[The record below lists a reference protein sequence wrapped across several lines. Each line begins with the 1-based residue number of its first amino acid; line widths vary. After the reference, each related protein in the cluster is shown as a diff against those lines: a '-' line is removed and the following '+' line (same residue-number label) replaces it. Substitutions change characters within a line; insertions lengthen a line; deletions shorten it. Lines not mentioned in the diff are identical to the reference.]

1 MRSIATDDI
10 RTMPCYSFPEAAHY
24 LRIPVT
30 TLRSWVR
37 GRKYPTSGGDQF
49 FQPVIELPDESQNLL
64 SFINLV
70 EIHVLDAIR
79 RDHRISLHKVRIAI
93 DFIKEELKSDHPLA
107 YHKLET
113 DGLDL
118 FVEEYG
124 QLINVSQKRS
134 ENSEY
139 RPLCSGPA
147 HWIPAFAGMTYRG
160 STRPKAG
167 FQTASQAGQL
177 ALRNLLQAHLRR
189 IDRDSAGYA
198 RRLYPFTRKRLGQQL
213 IEEPKAIVIDP
224 RISFGRP
231 VLAGTGIP
239 TAIIAE
245 RYKAGEAIGALAD
258 DYDRPTLEIEEAI
271 RCELYTRAA

>member
-1 MRSIATDDI
+1 MGSIATDDI
-10 RTMPCYSFPEAAHY
+10 RAMPCYSFPEAAHY
-24 LRIPVT
+24 LRLPVT

-37 GRKYPTSGGDQF
+37 GRKYPTSEGNQF
-49 FQPVIELPDESQNLL
+49 FQPVIELPDDGQNLL

-79 RDHRISLHKVRIAI
+79 CDHRISLHKVRVAI
-93 DFIKEELKSDHPLA
+93 DFIKEELASDHPLA

-124 QLINVSQKRS
+124 QLINVSQ
-134 ENSEY
+134 
-139 RPLCSGPA
+139 
-147 HWIPAFAGMTYRG
+147 
-160 STRPKAG
+160 
-167 FQTASQAGQL
+167 AGQL
-177 ALRNLLQAHLRR
+177 AIRNLLQAHLRR

-198 RRLYPFTRKRLGQQL
+198 LRLYPFTRKRLQL

-258 DYDRPTLEIEEAI
+258 DYDRPTLEIGEAI

>member
-1 MRSIATDDI
+1 MGFIAIDDI
-10 RTMPCYSFPEAAHY
+10 RAMPCYSFPEAAHY

-37 GRKYPTSGGDQF
+37 GRKYPTSEGDQF
-49 FQPVIELPDESQNLL
+49 FQPVIELPDDSQNLL

-79 RDHRISLHKVRIAI
+79 CDHRISLHKVRVAI
-93 DFIKEELKSDHPLA
+93 DFIKEELASDHPLA

-124 QLINVSQKRS
+124 QLINVSQ
-134 ENSEY
+134 
-139 RPLCSGPA
+139 
-147 HWIPAFAGMTYRG
+147 
-160 STRPKAG
+160 
-167 FQTASQAGQL
+167 AGQL
-177 ALRNLLQAHLRR
+177 VLRKLLQAHLRR

-198 RRLYPFTRKRLGQQL
+198 LRLYPFTRKRLQL

-245 RYKAGEAIGALAD
+245 RYKAREAIGALAD
-258 DYDRPTLEIEEAI
+258 DYGRPTLEIEEAI

>member
-10 RTMPCYSFPEAAHY
+10 RAMPCYSFPEAAHY
-24 LRIPVT
+24 LHIPVT

-37 GRKYPTSGGDQF
+37 GRKYPTSEGDQF

-79 RDHRISLHKVRIAI
+79 RDHRISLHKSLPRARHGVRIAI

-113 DGLDL
+113 DDLDL

-124 QLINVSQKRS
+124 QLINVSQ
-134 ENSEY
+134 
-139 RPLCSGPA
+139 
-147 HWIPAFAGMTYRG
+147 
-160 STRPKAG
+160 
-167 FQTASQAGQL
+167 AGQL
-177 ALRNLLQAHLRR
+177 ALRELLQAHLRR

-245 RYKAGEAIGALAD
+245 RYKAGEEIGVLAD
-258 DYDRPTLEIEEAI
+258 DYGRPTLEIEEAI

>member
-1 MRSIATDDI
+1 MGSIATDDI
-10 RTMPCYSFPEAAHY
+10 RAMPCYSFPEAAHY

-37 GRKYPTSGGDQF
+37 GRKYPTSEGDQF
-49 FQPVIELPDESQNLL
+49 FQPVIELPDDSQNLL

-93 DFIKEELKSDHPLA
+93 DFIKEELTSDHPLA

-124 QLINVSQKRS
+124 QLINVSQ
-134 ENSEY
+134 
-139 RPLCSGPA
+139 
-147 HWIPAFAGMTYRG
+147 
-160 STRPKAG
+160 
-167 FQTASQAGQL
+167 AGQL
-177 ALRNLLQAHLRR
+177 VLRKLLQAHLQR

-198 RRLYPFTRKRLGQQL
+198 LRLYPFTRKRLQL

-258 DYDRPTLEIEEAI
+258 DYGRPTLEIEEAI

>member
-1 MRSIATDDI
+1 MGSIATDDI
-10 RTMPCYSFPEAAHY
+10 RAMPCYSIPEAAHY
-24 LRIPVT
+24 LRIPET

-49 FQPVIELPDESQNLL
+49 FQPVIELPDDSQNLL

-93 DFIKEELKSDHPLA
+93 DFIEKELKSDHPLA

-124 QLINVSQKRS
+124 QLINVSQ
-134 ENSEY
+134 
-139 RPLCSGPA
+139 
-147 HWIPAFAGMTYRG
+147 T
-160 STRPKAG
+160 
-167 FQTASQAGQL
+167 GQL
-177 ALRNLLQAHLRR
+177 VLRNLLQAHLRR

-198 RRLYPFTRKRLGQQL
+198 RRLYPFTRKRLQL

>member
-1 MRSIATDDI
+1 MGFIAIDDI
-10 RTMPCYSFPEAAHY
+10 RAMPCYSFPEAAHY

-37 GRKYPTSGGDQF
+37 GRKYPTSEGDQF
-49 FQPVIELPDESQNLL
+49 FQPVIELPDDSQNLL

-79 RDHRISLHKVRIAI
+79 RDHRISLHKVRTAI
-93 DFIKEELKSDHPLA
+93 DFIKEELTSDHPLA

-124 QLINVSQKRS
+124 QLINVSQ
-134 ENSEY
+134 
-139 RPLCSGPA
+139 
-147 HWIPAFAGMTYRG
+147 
-160 STRPKAG
+160 
-167 FQTASQAGQL
+167 AGQL
-177 ALRNLLQAHLRR
+177 VLWKLLQAHLQR

-198 RRLYPFTRKRLGQQL
+198 LRLYPFTRKRLQH

-258 DYDRPTLEIEEAI
+258 DYGRPTLEIEEAI

>member
-1 MRSIATDDI
+1 MGFIAIDDI
-10 RTMPCYSFPEAAHY
+10 RAMPCYSFPEAAHY

-37 GRKYPTSGGDQF
+37 GRKYPTSEGDQF
-49 FQPVIELPDESQNLL
+49 FQPVIELPDDSQNLL

-79 RDHRISLHKVRIAI
+79 CDHRISLHKVRVAI
-93 DFIKEELKSDHPLA
+93 DFIKEELASDHPLA

-124 QLINVSQKRS
+124 QLINVSQ
-134 ENSEY
+134 
-139 RPLCSGPA
+139 
-147 HWIPAFAGMTYRG
+147 
-160 STRPKAG
+160 
-167 FQTASQAGQL
+167 AGQL
-177 ALRNLLQAHLRR
+177 AIRNLLQAHLQR

-198 RRLYPFTRKRLGQQL
+198 LRLYPFTRKRLQL

-258 DYDRPTLEIEEAI
+258 DYGRPTLEIEEAI

>member
-1 MRSIATDDI
+1 MGFIAIDDI
-10 RTMPCYSFPEAAHY
+10 RSMPCYSFPEVAHY

-37 GRKYPTSGGDQF
+37 GRKYPTSEGDQF
-49 FQPVIELPDESQNLL
+49 FQPVIELPDDSQNLL

-79 RDHRISLHKVRIAI
+79 RDHRISLHKVRTAI
-93 DFIKEELKSDHPLA
+93 DFIKEELTSDHPLA

-124 QLINVSQKRS
+124 QLINVSQ
-134 ENSEY
+134 
-139 RPLCSGPA
+139 
-147 HWIPAFAGMTYRG
+147 
-160 STRPKAG
+160 
-167 FQTASQAGQL
+167 AGQL
-177 ALRNLLQAHLRR
+177 VLRDLLQAHLRR

-198 RRLYPFTRKRLGQQL
+198 LRLYPFTRKRLQL

-258 DYDRPTLEIEEAI
+258 DYGRPTLEIEEAI

>member
-1 MRSIATDDI
+1 MNSIATDDI
-10 RTMPCYSFPEAAHY
+10 RAMPCYSFPEAAHY
-24 LRIPVT
+24 LRMPAT

-37 GRKYPTSGGDQF
+37 GRKYPTSEGDQF
-49 FQPVIELPDESQNLL
+49 FQPVIELPDDSQNLL

-70 EIHVLDAIR
+70 EIHVLDAMR

-93 DFIKEELKSDHPLA
+93 GFIKEKLKSDHPLA

-118 FVEEYG
+118 FVEEYS
-124 QLINVSQKRS
+124 QLINVSQ
-134 ENSEY
+134 
-139 RPLCSGPA
+139 
-147 HWIPAFAGMTYRG
+147 
-160 STRPKAG
+160 
-167 FQTASQAGQL
+167 AGQL
-177 ALRNLLQAHLRR
+177 VLRELLQAHLRR

-198 RRLYPFTRKRLGQQL
+198 LRLYPFTCKRL
-213 IEEPKAIVIDP
+213 IEAPKAIVIDP
-224 RISFGRP
+224 RISFGHP

-258 DYDRPTLEIEEAI
+258 DYGRPTLEIEEAI

>member
-1 MRSIATDDI
+1 MGAIATIATDDI
-10 RTMPCYSFPEAAHY
+10 RAMPCYSVPEAAHY
-24 LRIPVT
+24 LRIPAT

-37 GRKYPTSGGDQF
+37 GRKYPTSEGDQF
-49 FQPVIELPDESQNLL
+49 FRPVIELPDDSQNLL

-79 RDHRISLHKVRIAI
+79 HDHRISLHKVRIAI
-93 DFIKEELKSDHPLA
+93 DFIKEKLKSDHPLA

-124 QLINVSQKRS
+124 QLINVSR
-134 ENSEY
+134 
-139 RPLCSGPA
+139 
-147 HWIPAFAGMTYRG
+147 
-160 STRPKAG
+160 
-167 FQTASQAGQL
+167 AGQL
-177 ALRNLLQAHLRR
+177 VLRNLLQAHLRR

-198 RRLYPFTRKRLGQQL
+198 LRLYPFTRKCLSQQR
-213 IEEPKAIVIDP
+213 IEEPKAIAIDS

-231 VLAGTGIP
+231 TLAGTGIP

-245 RYKAGEAIGALAD
+245 RYKAGEAMGALAD

>member
-1 MRSIATDDI
+1 MGFIAIDDI
-10 RTMPCYSFPEAAHY
+10 RAMPCYGFSEAAHY

-37 GRKYPTSGGDQF
+37 GRKYPTSEGDQF
-49 FQPVIELPDESQNLL
+49 FQPVIELPDDSQNLL

-79 RDHRISLHKVRIAI
+79 CDHRISLHKVRVAI
-93 DFIKEELKSDHPLA
+93 DFIKEELASDHPLA

-124 QLINVSQKRS
+124 QLINVSQ
-134 ENSEY
+134 
-139 RPLCSGPA
+139 
-147 HWIPAFAGMTYRG
+147 
-160 STRPKAG
+160 
-167 FQTASQAGQL
+167 AGQL
-177 ALRNLLQAHLRR
+177 VLRKLLQAHLRR

-198 RRLYPFTRKRLGQQL
+198 LRLYPFTRKRLQL

-258 DYDRPTLEIEEAI
+258 DYGRPTLEIEEAI

>member
-1 MRSIATDDI
+1 MSSIATDDI
-10 RTMPCYSFPEAAHY
+10 RTMPCYSVPEVAHY
-24 LRIPVT
+24 LGIPVA

-37 GRKYPTSGGDQF
+37 GRKYPTRGGDQF
-49 FQPVIELPDESQNLL
+49 FQPVIELPDDSQHLL

-113 DGLDL
+113 DDLDL

-124 QLINVSQKRS
+124 QLINVSQ
-134 ENSEY
+134 
-139 RPLCSGPA
+139 
-147 HWIPAFAGMTYRG
+147 
-160 STRPKAG
+160 
-167 FQTASQAGQL
+167 AGQL
-177 ALRNLLQAHLRR
+177 VLRNLLQAHLRR
-189 IDRDSAGYA
+189 IDRDAAGCA
-198 RRLYPFTRKRLGQQL
+198 LRLYPFTRKHLTQQL
-213 IEEPKAIVIDP
+213 TEQPKAIVIDP
-224 RISFGRP
+224 HISFGRP

-258 DYDRPTLEIEEAI
+258 DYDRPMLEIEEAI

>member
-1 MRSIATDDI
+1 MEFIAIDDI
-10 RTMPCYSFPEAAHY
+10 RAMPCYSFPEAAHY

-37 GRKYPTSGGDQF
+37 GRKYPTSEGDQF
-49 FQPVIELPDESQNLL
+49 FQPVIELPDDSQNLL

-79 RDHRISLHKVRIAI
+79 RDHRISLHKVRTAI
-93 DFIKEELKSDHPLA
+93 DFIKEELTSDHPLA

-124 QLINVSQKRS
+124 QLINVSQ
-134 ENSEY
+134 
-139 RPLCSGPA
+139 
-147 HWIPAFAGMTYRG
+147 
-160 STRPKAG
+160 
-167 FQTASQAGQL
+167 AGQL
-177 ALRNLLQAHLRR
+177 VLWKLLQAHLQR

-198 RRLYPFTRKRLGQQL
+198 LRLYPFTRKRLQH

-258 DYDRPTLEIEEAI
+258 DYGRPTLEIEEAI

>member
-1 MRSIATDDI
+1 MGSIATDDT
-10 RTMPCYSFPEAAHY
+10 RAMPCYSIPEAAHY

-37 GRKYPTSGGDQF
+37 GRKYPTSEGDQF
-49 FQPVIELPDESQNLL
+49 FQPVIELPDEGQNLL

-79 RDHRISLHKVRIAI
+79 RDHSISLHKVRIAI

-124 QLINVSQKRS
+124 QLINVSQ
-134 ENSEY
+134 
-139 RPLCSGPA
+139 
-147 HWIPAFAGMTYRG
+147 
-160 STRPKAG
+160 
-167 FQTASQAGQL
+167 AGQL
-177 ALRNLLQAHLRR
+177 VLRNLLQAHLRR

-198 RRLYPFTRKRLGQQL
+198 LRLYPFTRKRLTQQL

-245 RYKAGEAIGALAD
+245 RYKAGEAIGVLAD
-258 DYDRPTLEIEEAI
+258 DYDRTMLEIEEAI

>member
-1 MRSIATDDI
+1 MNSIATDDI
-10 RTMPCYSFPEAAHY
+10 RAMPCYSFPEAAHY
-24 LRIPVT
+24 LCIPVT

-37 GRKYPTSGGDQF
+37 GRRYPTSEGDQF
-49 FQPVIELPDESQNLL
+49 FQPVVELPDSSQNLL

-70 EIHVLDAIR
+70 EIHVLDAMR

-93 DFIKEELKSDHPLA
+93 DFIKEKLSSDHPLA

-124 QLINVSQKRS
+124 QLINVSK
-134 ENSEY
+134 
-139 RPLCSGPA
+139 
-147 HWIPAFAGMTYRG
+147 
-160 STRPKAG
+160 
-167 FQTASQAGQL
+167 AGQL
-177 ALRNLLQAHLRR
+177 VLRELLQAHLRR
-189 IDRDSAGYA
+189 IDRDSTGYA
-198 RRLYPFTRKRLGQQL
+198 LRLYPFTRKRL
-213 IEEPKAIVIDP
+213 IEAPKAIVIDP
-224 RISFGRP
+224 RISFGHP

-258 DYDRPTLEIEEAI
+258 DYGRPTLDIEEAI
-271 RCELYTRAA
+271 RCELYIRAA

>member
-1 MRSIATDDI
+1 MESIATGDI
-10 RTMPCYSFPEAAHY
+10 RTMSFYSFPEAAHY
-24 LRIPVT
+24 LHIPVT

-37 GRKYPTSGGDQF
+37 TRKYSTRGGDQF
-49 FQPVIELPDESQNLL
+49 FQPVIELPDDSQNLL

-79 RDHRISLHKVRIAI
+79 RDHCISLHKIRIAI
-93 DFIKEELKSDHPLA
+93 DFIKEELKSDRPLA

-124 QLINVSQKRS
+124 QLINVSQS
-134 ENSEY
+134 
-139 RPLCSGPA
+139 
-147 HWIPAFAGMTYRG
+147 
-160 STRPKAG
+160 
-167 FQTASQAGQL
+167 GQL
-177 ALRNLLQAHLRR
+177 ALRELLQAHLRR

-198 RRLYPFTRKRLGQQL
+198 LRLYPFTRKHLGQQL
-213 IEEPKAIVIDP
+213 IEEPKTIVIDP

-258 DYDRPTLEIEEAI
+258 DYGRPPLEIEEAI

>member
-1 MRSIATDDI
+1 
-10 RTMPCYSFPEAAHY
+10 MPFYSLPEAAHY
-24 LRIPVT
+24 LRIPAT

-37 GRKYPTSGGDQF
+37 GRKYPTGEGLQF
-49 FQPVIELPDESQNLL
+49 FQPVIELPDDSQNLL

-79 RDHRISLHKVRIAI
+79 RDHHIPLRKIRLAI
-93 DFIKEELKSDHPLA
+93 EFIKEALVSDHPLA

-124 QLINVSQKRS
+124 QLVNV
-134 ENSEY
+134 
-139 RPLCSGPA
+139 
-147 HWIPAFAGMTYRG
+147 
-160 STRPKAG
+160 
-167 FQTASQAGQL
+167 SQAGQL
-177 ALRNLLQAHLRR
+177 VIRELLQAHLRR
-189 IDRDSAGYA
+189 VDRDSAGHA
-198 RRLYPFTRKRLGQQL
+198 LRLYPFTRKRLTQQL
-213 IEEPKAIVIDP
+213 MEEPKAIVIDP

-245 RYKAGEAIGALAD
+245 RYKAGEAICALAD
-258 DYDRPTLEIEEAI
+258 DYGRSTLEIEEAI

>member
-1 MRSIATDDI
+1 MGSIATDDI
-10 RTMPCYSFPEAAHY
+10 RAMPCYSFPEAAHY

-49 FQPVIELPDESQNLL
+49 FRPVIELPDESQNLL

-79 RDHRISLHKVRIAI
+79 RDHRISLNKVRIAI
-93 DFIKEELKSDHPLA
+93 DFIKEELTSDHPLA

-124 QLINVSQKRS
+124 QLINVSQ
-134 ENSEY
+134 
-139 RPLCSGPA
+139 
-147 HWIPAFAGMTYRG
+147 
-160 STRPKAG
+160 
-167 FQTASQAGQL
+167 AGQL

-189 IDRDSAGYA
+189 IERDSAGYA
-198 RRLYPFTRKRLGQQL
+198 LRLYPFTRKRLQL

-258 DYDRPTLEIEEAI
+258 DYGRPTLEIEEAI

>member
-1 MRSIATDDI
+1 MGSIATDDI
-10 RTMPCYSFPEAAHY
+10 RAMPCYSIPEAAHY
-24 LRIPVT
+24 LRIPET

-37 GRKYPTSGGDQF
+37 GRKYPTSEGDQF
-49 FQPVIELPDESQNLL
+49 FQPVIELPDDSQNLL

-93 DFIKEELKSDHPLA
+93 DFIEKELKSDHPLA
-107 YHKLET
+107 YQKLET

-118 FVEEYG
+118 FVEGYG
-124 QLINVSQKRS
+124 QLINVSR
-134 ENSEY
+134 
-139 RPLCSGPA
+139 
-147 HWIPAFAGMTYRG
+147 
-160 STRPKAG
+160 
-167 FQTASQAGQL
+167 AGQL
-177 ALRNLLQAHLRR
+177 ALRELLQAHLRR

-198 RRLYPFTRKRLGQQL
+198 LRLYPFTRKRLGQQL

-231 VLAGTGIP
+231 VLTGTGIP

-258 DYDRPTLEIEEAI
+258 DYGCPTLKIEEAI

>member
-1 MRSIATDDI
+1 MGSIATDDI
-10 RTMPCYSFPEAAHY
+10 RAMPCYSIPEVAHY
-24 LRIPVT
+24 LRIPET

-37 GRKYPTSGGDQF
+37 GRKYPTSKGDRF
-49 FQPVIELPDESQNLL
+49 FQPVIELPDDSQNLL
-64 SFINLV
+64 SFINLA

-124 QLINVSQKRS
+124 QLINVSR
-134 ENSEY
+134 
-139 RPLCSGPA
+139 
-147 HWIPAFAGMTYRG
+147 
-160 STRPKAG
+160 
-167 FQTASQAGQL
+167 AGQL
-177 ALRNLLQAHLRR
+177 VLRNLLQAHLRR

-198 RRLYPFTRKRLGQQL
+198 LRLYPFTRKRLGQQL

-258 DYDRPTLEIEEAI
+258 DYGRPTLEIEEAI

>member
-1 MRSIATDDI
+1 MSSIATNDI
-10 RTMPCYSFPEAAHY
+10 RAMPCYSFPEAAHY

-37 GRKYPTSGGDQF
+37 GRKYPTSEGDQF
-49 FQPVIELPDESQNLL
+49 FQPVIELPDDSQNLL

-93 DFIKEELKSDHPLA
+93 DFIEKELTSDHPLA

-124 QLINVSQKRS
+124 QLINVSQ
-134 ENSEY
+134 
-139 RPLCSGPA
+139 
-147 HWIPAFAGMTYRG
+147 T
-160 STRPKAG
+160 
-167 FQTASQAGQL
+167 GQL
-177 ALRNLLQAHLRR
+177 ALRELLQAHLRR
-189 IDRDSAGYA
+189 IDRDPAGYA
-198 RRLYPFTRKRLGQQL
+198 RRLYPFTRKRRGQQL

-258 DYDRPTLEIEEAI
+258 DYGRPTLEIEEAI

>member
-1 MRSIATDDI
+1 M
-10 RTMPCYSFPEAAHY
+10 
-24 LRIPVT
+24 
-30 TLRSWVR
+30 
-37 GRKYPTSGGDQF
+37 
-49 FQPVIELPDESQNLL
+49 IELPDDSQNLL

-79 RDHRISLHKVRIAI
+79 RDHHISLHKVRVAI
-93 DFIKEELKSDHPLA
+93 DFIKEELTSDHPLA

-118 FVEEYG
+118 FVVEYG
-124 QLINVSQKRS
+124 QLINVSR
-134 ENSEY
+134 
-139 RPLCSGPA
+139 
-147 HWIPAFAGMTYRG
+147 
-160 STRPKAG
+160 
-167 FQTASQAGQL
+167 AGQL
-177 ALRNLLQAHLRR
+177 VLRDLLQAYLRR

-198 RRLYPFTRKRLGQQL
+198 LRLYPFTRKRLGLQL
-213 IEEPKAIVIDP
+213 IEEPKTIVIDP

-258 DYDRPTLEIEEAI
+258 DYGHPTLEIEEAI

>member
-1 MRSIATDDI
+1 MGSISTDDI
-10 RTMPCYSFPEAAHY
+10 RAMPCYSIPEAAHY
-24 LRIPVT
+24 LRIPET

-37 GRKYPTSGGDQF
+37 GRKYPTSKGDRF
-49 FQPVIELPDESQNLL
+49 FQPVIELPDDSQNLL

-93 DFIKEELKSDHPLA
+93 DFIEKELKSDHPLA

-118 FVEEYG
+118 FVERYG
-124 QLINVSQKRS
+124 QLINVSRS
-134 ENSEY
+134 
-139 RPLCSGPA
+139 
-147 HWIPAFAGMTYRG
+147 
-160 STRPKAG
+160 
-167 FQTASQAGQL
+167 GQL
-177 ALRNLLQAHLRR
+177 ALRELLQAHLRR
-189 IDRDSAGYA
+189 IDRDSAGHA
-198 RRLYPFTRKRLGQQL
+198 LRLYPFTRKRLQL

-258 DYDRPTLEIEEAI
+258 DYGRSTLEIEEAI

>member
-1 MRSIATDDI
+1 MGSIATDDI
-10 RTMPCYSFPEAAHY
+10 RAMPCYSIPEAAHY
-24 LRIPVT
+24 LRIPET

-49 FQPVIELPDESQNLL
+49 FQPVIELPNDSQNLL

-124 QLINVSQKRS
+124 QLINVSQ
-134 ENSEY
+134 
-139 RPLCSGPA
+139 
-147 HWIPAFAGMTYRG
+147 
-160 STRPKAG
+160 
-167 FQTASQAGQL
+167 AGQL
-177 ALRNLLQAHLRR
+177 VLRELLQAHMRR

-198 RRLYPFTRKRLGQQL
+198 LRLYPFTRKRPSQQL

-245 RYKAGEAIGALAD
+245 RYKAGEAIDALVD
-258 DYDRPTLEIEEAI
+258 DYGRSTLEIEEAI

>member
-1 MRSIATDDI
+1 MGSIATDDI
-10 RTMPCYSFPEAAHY
+10 RAMPCYSIPEAAHY
-24 LRIPVT
+24 LRIPET

-37 GRKYPTSGGDQF
+37 GRKYPTSEGDQF
-49 FQPVIELPDESQNLL
+49 FQPVIELPDDSQNLL

-93 DFIKEELKSDHPLA
+93 DFIEKELKSDHPLA

-118 FVEEYG
+118 FVEGYG
-124 QLINVSQKRS
+124 QLINVSR
-134 ENSEY
+134 
-139 RPLCSGPA
+139 
-147 HWIPAFAGMTYRG
+147 
-160 STRPKAG
+160 
-167 FQTASQAGQL
+167 AGQL
-177 ALRNLLQAHLRR
+177 ALRELLQAHLRR

-198 RRLYPFTRKRLGQQL
+198 LRLYPFTRKRLGQQL

-231 VLAGTGIP
+231 VLTGTGIP

-258 DYDRPTLEIEEAI
+258 DYDRPALEIEEAI

>member
-1 MRSIATDDI
+1 MGSIATDDI
-10 RTMPCYSFPEAAHY
+10 RAMPCYSFPEAAHY

-37 GRKYPTSGGDQF
+37 GRKYSTSEGDLF
-49 FQPVIELPDESQNLL
+49 FQSVIELPDDSQNLL

-79 RDHRISLHKVRIAI
+79 LDHRISLHKVRIAI
-93 DFIKEELKSDHPLA
+93 DFIKEELTSDHPLA

-124 QLINVSQKRS
+124 QLINVSQ
-134 ENSEY
+134 
-139 RPLCSGPA
+139 
-147 HWIPAFAGMTYRG
+147 
-160 STRPKAG
+160 
-167 FQTASQAGQL
+167 AGQL
-177 ALRNLLQAHLRR
+177 VLRKLLQAHLRR
-189 IDRDSAGYA
+189 IDSDSAGYA
-198 RRLYPFTRKRLGQQL
+198 LRLYPFTRKRLQL

-245 RYKAGEAIGALAD
+245 RYKAGEAIGALAGLWPPD
-258 DYDRPTLEIEEAI
+258 ARGDPL
-271 RCELYTRAA
+271 

>member
-1 MRSIATDDI
+1 MGFIAIDDI
-10 RTMPCYSFPEAAHY
+10 RAMPCYSFPEAAHY

-37 GRKYPTSGGDQF
+37 GRKYPTSEGDQF
-49 FQPVIELPDESQNLL
+49 FQPVIELPDDSQNLL

-79 RDHRISLHKVRIAI
+79 CDHRISLHKVRVAI
-93 DFIKEELKSDHPLA
+93 DFIKEELASDHPLA

-124 QLINVSQKRS
+124 QLINVSQ
-134 ENSEY
+134 
-139 RPLCSGPA
+139 
-147 HWIPAFAGMTYRG
+147 
-160 STRPKAG
+160 
-167 FQTASQAGQL
+167 AGQL
-177 ALRNLLQAHLRR
+177 VLRKLLQAHLRR

-198 RRLYPFTRKRLGQQL
+198 LRLYPFTRKRLQL

-258 DYDRPTLEIEEAI
+258 DYGRPTLEIEEAI

>member
-1 MRSIATDDI
+1 MGSIATNDI
-10 RTMPCYSFPEAAHY
+10 RAMPCYSIPEAAHY
-24 LRIPVT
+24 LRIPET

-37 GRKYPTSGGDQF
+37 GRKYPTSEGDRF
-49 FQPVIELPDESQNLL
+49 FQPVIERPDDNQNLL

-79 RDHRISLHKVRIAI
+79 RDHRISLHKIRIAI

-124 QLINVSQKRS
+124 QLINVSQ
-134 ENSEY
+134 
-139 RPLCSGPA
+139 
-147 HWIPAFAGMTYRG
+147 
-160 STRPKAG
+160 
-167 FQTASQAGQL
+167 AGQL
-177 ALRNLLQAHLRR
+177 VLRELLQAHMRR

-198 RRLYPFTRKRLGQQL
+198 LRLYPFTRKRPSQQL

-245 RYKAGEAIGALAD
+245 RYKAGEAIECISGRLWPLDAR
-258 DYDRPTLEIEEAI
+258 DRRSDPL
-271 RCELYTRAA
+271 